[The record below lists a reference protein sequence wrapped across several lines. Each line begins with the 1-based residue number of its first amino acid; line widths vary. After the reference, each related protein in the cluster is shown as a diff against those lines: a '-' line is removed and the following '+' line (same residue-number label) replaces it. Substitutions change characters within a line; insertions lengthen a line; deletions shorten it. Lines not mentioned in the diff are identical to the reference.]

1 MVLVPC
7 RMLDFVGYIGT
18 FICGFENCGSMY
30 VGSKLGCKYRK
41 GILFLLPDVD
51 FSS

>member
-1 MVLVPC
+1 MPC
-7 RMLDFVGYIGT
+7 RMLDLEGYIGT
-18 FICGFENCGSMY
+18 CVCEFENCGSMY

-51 FSS
+51 CSS